1 MLAITLL
8 VVLACGAAVRYV
20 HVSLLRLPQRF
31 IEGLKIIRALCISL
45 LDGTDFRVDVAADL
59 KPLGAALPGRAVHCV
74 RCGWRVGP
82 KRAGAGAGKGE
93 GFACHQGS

>member
-8 VVLACGAAVRYV
+8 VVLACGAAVRCV
-20 HVSLLRLPQRF
+20 HVSLLRLLQRF

-74 RCGWRVGP
+74 RCRWRP

-93 GFACHQGS
+93 GFACQQGS